1 MSVMTPE
8 RWQRIKALLE
18 SALEHRPTERSNF
31 LAVACAGDE
40 ALHREVQSLI
50 VSYERAGD
58 FIELPAVEFMANP
71 LTDQTDSLVGQSF
84 GPYQINARSGFGGM
98 GEVYMAQDSRLQR
111 KVALKLLPDYFS
123 IDDERVRRFQQE
135 ARAISALN
143 HPNILTIYEI
153 GQIDARHF
161 IATEFIEGDTL
172 RERMTK
178 TQMKIGEVLDVATQ
192 VAGALSAAHQAG
204 IVHRDIKPGNIMLRP
219 DGVVKVL
226 DFGIAKLT
234 EQKGNDP
241 EAETLIQTQQ
251 GIVIGTAQYMSPEQA
266 RGLKV
271 DTRSDIFSLGIVIYE
286 MLTGRMPFAGQTMTD
301 VLASILMLEPPP
313 PSQLAV
319 GVPDELQRIVQNAL
333 QKEKEERYQTAGE
346 LLSDLKVLKQCL
358 DSELEP
364 ERSNLRSNNTSTRR
378 PRRSAKTKAI
388 KSLAVLPLINVSDDP
403 NMEYFSDGVTE
414 SIINALSQLP
424 NLRVVA
430 RSTVFR
436 YKGQE
441 TDPKEVGQQLGVR
454 AVLTGRVRQTGDG
467 LMIAAELIDVTN
479 DSHLWGEHYSRKLS
493 DIFAVQEEIAKE
505 ISEKLRLKLTP
516 AEQKRLT
523 MRSTESAEAYQ
534 LYLKGRFF
542 WNKRTQEKLRQA
554 IGYFQQAIE
563 KDPTYAAAYAG
574 ISDCNTVL
582 VVRHGMSSAEGLP
595 RAKAAAMKALEIDD
609 TLAEAHTSLAHARLH
624 NWEWAEAEREFHRA
638 LELNPGDATALNFF
652 AEYLLAVDR
661 IDEAIDEIKKA
672 QEIDPLSLIINSIV
686 AWAFYFAGQYD
697 EAIIQGHNALEIDP
711 SFPWAHYRLGQAY
724 EGKEMFA
731 EALAELEKAKQLYPG
746 NNEIS
751 AALAHAYAVSG
762 SKTKAQQI
770 LHELQEEWDRGSCS
784 AYDIALIHAGL
795 GENDQ
800 AFHWL
805 EKACQE
811 HDGAIIH
818 LKVDPRLDGLHSDS
832 RFTEVVRR
840 LGLQPRQ

>member
-1 MSVMTPE
+1 
-8 RWQRIKALLE
+8 
-18 SALEHRPTERSNF
+18 
-31 LAVACAGDE
+31 
-40 ALHREVQSLI
+40 
-50 VSYERAGD
+50 
-58 FIELPAVEFMANP
+58 MANS
-71 LTDQTDSLVGQSF
+71 LSEQTDSLVGQSF
-84 GPYQINARSGFGGM
+84 GPYQIDARGGFGGM
-98 GEVYMAQDSRLQR
+98 GEVYLAQDSRLQR
-111 KVALKLLPDYFS
+111 KVALKMLPDNFTR
-123 IDDERVRRFQQE
+123 DNERVRRFQQE
-135 ARAISALN
+135 ARAVSALN

-172 RERMTK
+172 RQRMTRM
-178 TQMKIGEVLDVATQ
+178 QMKIAEVLDVATQ

-204 IVHRDIKPGNIMLRP
+204 IVHRDIKPENIMLRP

-226 DFGIAKLT
+226 DFGLAKLT
-234 EQKGNDP
+234 EQKWNDL

-251 GIVIGTAQYMSPEQA
+251 GIVMGTANYMSPEQA

-271 DTRSDIFSLGIVIYE
+271 DTRSDIFSLGVVIYE
-286 MLTGRMPFAGQTMTD
+286 TLTGHVPFPGQTMTD
-301 VLASILMLEPPP
+301 VLASILMLEPPSL
-313 PSQLAV
+313 SQSAA

-333 QKEKEERYQTAGE
+333 QKDKEQRYQTAGE
-346 LLSDLKVLKQCL
+346 LLSDLKVLKQSL
-358 DSELEP
+358 DFELEP
-364 ERSNLRSNNTSTRR
+364 ERSNLRLKTTSTRR
-378 PRRSAKTKAI
+378 LGRSAKTKAI
-388 KSLAVLPLINVSDDP
+388 KSLAVLPLTNVSDDP

-441 TDPKEVGQQLGVR
+441 SDPKEVGQQLGVR
-454 AVLTGRVRQTGDG
+454 AVLTGRVRQAGDE

-479 DSHLWGEHYSRKLS
+479 DAHLWGEHYSRKLS

-542 WNKRTQEKLRQA
+542 WNKRTQEGLRQSMA
-554 IGYFQQAIE
+554 YFQQAIE

-574 ISDCNTVL
+574 ISDCNTVF
-582 VVRHGMSSAEGLP
+582 VVRHGMSSKEGLP
-595 RAKAAAMKALEIDD
+595 RAKAAAMKALEIDNA
-609 TLAEAHTSLAHARLH
+609 LAEAHTSLAHAMLH
-624 NWEWAEAEREFHRA
+624 DWEWAEAEREFQRA
-638 LELNPGDATALNFF
+638 LELNPGDASAHSFF
-652 AEYLLAVDR
+652 AEYLLAVER
-661 IDEAIDEIKKA
+661 IDEAIEEIKKA
-672 QEIDPLSLIINSIV
+672 QEIDPLSLIINTIV

-697 EAIIQGHNALEIDP
+697 EAIIQCHKALEIDS
-711 SFPWAHYRLGQAY
+711 SFSWAHYRLGQAY

-731 EALAELEKAKQLYPG
+731 ESIAELEKAKELYPG
-746 NNEIS
+746 NTEIL
-751 AALAHAYAVSG
+751 AALAHAYAASG
-762 SKTKAQQI
+762 SKTKAQEI
-770 LHELQEEWDRGSCS
+770 LHELQEESDRGSCS
-784 AYDIALIHAGL
+784 AYDIALIHSGL
-795 GENDQ
+795 GDNDQ

-805 EKACQE
+805 EKAYQE
-811 HDGAIIH
+811 HDGSIIH
-818 LKVDPRLDGLHSDS
+818 LKADPRLDGLHSDS
-832 RFTEVVRR
+832 RFTELVRR

>member
-1 MSVMTPE
+1 
-8 RWQRIKALLE
+8 
-18 SALEHRPTERSNF
+18 
-31 LAVACAGDE
+31 
-40 ALHREVQSLI
+40 
-50 VSYERAGD
+50 
-58 FIELPAVEFMANP
+58 MANS
-71 LTDQTDSLVGQSF
+71 LSEQNSLVGQSF
-84 GPYQINARSGFGGM
+84 GPYQIDARGGFGGM
-98 GEVYMAQDSRLQR
+98 GEVYLAQDSRLQR
-111 KVALKLLPDYFS
+111 KVALKMLPAYFT
-123 IDDERVRRFQQE
+123 IDGERVRRFQQE
-135 ARAISALN
+135 ARAVSALN

-172 RERMTK
+172 RQRMTK

-204 IVHRDIKPGNIMLRP
+204 IVHRDIKPENIMLRP

-234 EQKGNDP
+234 EQQGNDP

-251 GIVIGTAQYMSPEQA
+251 GIVMGTANYMSPEQA

-271 DTRSDIFSLGIVIYE
+271 DTRSDIFSLGVVIYE
-286 MLTGRMPFAGQTMTD
+286 TLTGRVPFPGQTMTD
-301 VLASILMLEPPP
+301 VLASILMLEPPSL
-313 PSQLAV
+313 SQSAA
-319 GVPDELQRIVQNAL
+319 GVPDELQRIVRNAL
-333 QKEKEERYQTAGE
+333 QKDKEERYQTAGE
-346 LLSDLKVLKQCL
+346 LRSDLKVLKQRL

-364 ERSNLRSNNTSTRR
+364 ERSNLRLKTTSIRR

-441 TDPKEVGQQLGVR
+441 TDPKEVGQRLGVR
-454 AVLTGRVRQTGDG
+454 AVLTGRVRQAGDG

-542 WNKRTQEKLRQA
+542 WNKRTQETLRQS

-574 ISDCNTVL
+574 ISDCYTVF
-582 VVRHGMSSAEGLP
+582 VVRHGMSSAEELP
-595 RAKAAAMKALEIDD
+595 RAKAAAMKALEIDN
-609 TLAEAHTSLAHARLH
+609 TLAEAHTSLAHAMLH

-638 LELNPGDATALNFF
+638 LELNPGDATAHSFF
-652 AEYLLAVDR
+652 AEYLLAVER
-661 IDEAIDEIKKA
+661 IDEAIGEIKKA
-672 QEIDPLSLIINSIV
+672 QEIDPLSLIINTVV

-697 EAIIQGHNALEIDP
+697 EAIIQCHKALEIDS
-711 SFPWAHYRLGQAY
+711 SFYWAHYRLGQAY

-731 EALAELEKAKQLYPG
+731 EAIAELEKAKQLYPG

-751 AALAHAYAVSG
+751 AALAHAYAASG
-762 SKTKAQQI
+762 SKTKAQEI
-770 LHELQEEWDRGSCS
+770 LHELQEESDRGSCS
-784 AYDIALIHAGL
+784 AYDIALIHTGL
-795 GENDQ
+795 GDNDQ

-805 EKACQE
+805 EKAYQE
-811 HDGAIIH
+811 HDGSIIH
-818 LKVDPRLDGLHSDS
+818 LKADPRLDGLHSDS
-832 RFTEVVRR
+832 RFTELVRR
-840 LGLQPRQ
+840 LGLQPRH

>member
-1 MSVMTPE
+1 
-8 RWQRIKALLE
+8 
-18 SALEHRPTERSNF
+18 
-31 LAVACAGDE
+31 
-40 ALHREVQSLI
+40 
-50 VSYERAGD
+50 
-58 FIELPAVEFMANP
+58 MANS
-71 LTDQTDSLVGQSF
+71 LTEQTDSLVGQSF

-111 KVALKLLPDYFS
+111 KVALKLLPDYLS

-172 RERMTK
+172 RQRLMK
-178 TQMKIGEVLDVATQ
+178 TQMKIGEVVDVATQ

-286 MLTGRMPFAGQTMTD
+286 MLTGRVPFAGQTMTD
-301 VLASILMLEPPP
+301 VLASILMVEPPP
-313 PSQLAV
+313 PSQSAG

-333 QKEKEERYQTAGE
+333 QKDKDERYQTAGE
-346 LLSDLKVLKQCL
+346 LLNDLKVLKQRL
-358 DSELEP
+358 DSELGP
-364 ERSNLRSNNTSTRR
+364 ERSNLRPKTTSTRR

-479 DSHLWGEHYSRKLS
+479 DTHLWGEHYSRKPA

-542 WNKRTQEKLRQA
+542 WNKRTQETLRQA

-582 VVRHGMSSAEGLP
+582 VVRHGVSPAEGLP
-595 RAKAAAMKALEIDD
+595 RAKAAAMKALEIDN
-609 TLAEAHTSLAHARLH
+609 TLAEAHTSLAHAMLH

-638 LELNPGDATALNFF
+638 LELNPGDATAHNFF

-672 QEIDPLSLIINSIV
+672 QEIDPLSLIINTVV
-686 AWAFYFAGQYD
+686 AWSFYFAGQYD
-697 EAIIQGHNALEIDP
+697 EAIIQGHKALEIDS

-731 EALAELEKAKQLYPG
+731 EAIAELEKAKQLYPG

-762 SKTKAQQI
+762 SKEKAQQI

-800 AFHWL
+800 ALHWL
-805 EKACQE
+805 EEAYEEK
-811 HDGAIIH
+811 DGAIIH
-818 LKVDPRLDGLHSDS
+818 LKADPRLDGLHSDS
-832 RFTEVVRR
+832 RFTEVVRG

>member
-1 MSVMTPE
+1 
-8 RWQRIKALLE
+8 
-18 SALEHRPTERSNF
+18 
-31 LAVACAGDE
+31 
-40 ALHREVQSLI
+40 
-50 VSYERAGD
+50 
-58 FIELPAVEFMANP
+58 MADS

-111 KVALKLLPDYFS
+111 RVALKMLPDYFS

-143 HPNILTIYEI
+143 HPNIVTIYEI

-172 RERMTK
+172 RQRITK

-192 VAGALSAAHQAG
+192 IAGALSAAHQAR
-204 IVHRDIKPGNIMLRP
+204 IVHRDIKPENIILRP

-234 EQKGNDP
+234 EQKGDDP

-251 GIVIGTAQYMSPEQA
+251 GMVIGTAQYMSPEQA

-286 MLTGRMPFAGQTMTD
+286 MLTGRVPFAGQTMTD
-301 VLASILMLEPPP
+301 VLASILMVEPPP
-313 PSQLAV
+313 PSQSAG

-333 QKEKEERYQTAGE
+333 QKDKDKRYQTAGG
-346 LLSDLKVLKQCL
+346 LLNDLKVLKQRL
-358 DSELEP
+358 DSEFGP
-364 ERSNLRSNNTSTRR
+364 ERSNLRLKTTSTRR

-505 ISEKLRLKLTP
+505 ISENLRLKLTP

-542 WNKRTQEKLRQA
+542 WNKRTQETLRQA

-595 RAKAAAMKALEIDD
+595 RAKAAAMKALEIDN
-609 TLAEAHTSLAHARLH
+609 TLAEAHTSLAHAMLH

-672 QEIDPLSLIINSIV
+672 QEIDPLSLIINTIV

-711 SFPWAHYRLGQAY
+711 SFPWAHYRLGQAF

-731 EALAELEKAKQLYPG
+731 QALAELEKAKQLYPG

-800 AFHWL
+800 ALHWL

-818 LKVDPRLDGLHSDS
+818 LKADPRLHCLHSDS

-840 LGLQPRQ
+840 LGLQPSQ

>member
-1 MSVMTPE
+1 M
-8 RWQRIKALLE
+8 
-18 SALEHRPTERSNF
+18 
-31 LAVACAGDE
+31 
-40 ALHREVQSLI
+40 QSLI

-58 FIELPAVEFMANP
+58 FIESAAVELMANS
-71 LTDQTDSLVGQSF
+71 LIEQTESLVGQSF
-84 GPYQINARSGFGGM
+84 GPYQIDARGGIGGM
-98 GEVYMAQDSRLQR
+98 GEVYLAQDSRLQR
-111 KVALKLLPDYFS
+111 KVALKMLPDHFTR
-123 IDDERVRRFQQE
+123 DNERVRRFQQE
-135 ARAISALN
+135 ARAVSALN
-143 HPNILTIYEI
+143 HPNILTIYEF

-172 RERMTK
+172 RQRITK
-178 TQMKIGEVLDVATQ
+178 TQLKIGEVLDVATQ

-219 DGVVKVL
+219 DGIVKVL
-226 DFGIAKLT
+226 DFGIVKLT
-234 EQKGNDP
+234 EQTGNDP
-241 EAETLIQTQQ
+241 DAATLVQTQQ
-251 GIVIGTAQYMSPEQA
+251 GIVMGTAHYMSPEQA

-271 DTRSDIFSLGIVIYE
+271 DTRSDIFSLGVVIYE
-286 MLTGRMPFAGQTMTD
+286 MLTGRVPFPGQTMTD
-301 VLASILMLEPPP
+301 VLASILMLEPPSL
-313 PSQLAV
+313 SQSAA
-319 GVPDELQRIVQNAL
+319 GVPYELQRIVHNAL
-333 QKEKEERYQTAGE
+333 QKDKKERYQTADE
-346 LLSDLKVLKQCL
+346 LLSDLKILKQRL

-364 ERSNLRSNNTSTRR
+364 ERSNLRPKTTSTRR

-388 KSLAVLPLINVSDDP
+388 ESLAVLPLINVSDDP

-436 YKGQE
+436 YKGHE

-454 AVLTGRVRQTGDG
+454 AVLTGRVRQAGDG

-479 DSHLWGEHYSRKLS
+479 DSHLWGEHYNRKLS

-542 WNKRTQEKLRQA
+542 WNKRTQEALKQS

-574 ISDCNTVL
+574 ISDCNTVF
-582 VVRHGMSSAEGLP
+582 VVRHGMSSKKGLP
-595 RAKAAAMKALEIDD
+595 KARAAAMRALEIDN
-609 TLAEAHTSLAHARLH
+609 TLGEAHTSLAHAMLH
-624 NWEWAEAEREFHRA
+624 SWEWAEAEREFLRA
-638 LELNPGDATALNFF
+638 LELNPGDATAHSFF
-652 AEYLLAVDR
+652 AEYLLAMER

-672 QEIDPLSLIINSIV
+672 QHIDPLSPIINTVV
-686 AWAFYFAGQYD
+686 AWAFYFAEQYD
-697 EAIIQGHNALEIDP
+697 EAIIQCHKALEIDP
-711 SFPWAHYRLGQAY
+711 SFSWAHYRLGQAY

-731 EALAELEKAKQLYPG
+731 EAIAELEKAKQLYQG

-751 AALAHAYAVSG
+751 AALSHAYAASG

-770 LHELQEEWDRGSCS
+770 LHELLEESERGSCS
-784 AYDIALIHAGL
+784 AYNIALIHAGL
-795 GENDQ
+795 AENDQ
-800 AFHWL
+800 ALHWL
-805 EKACQE
+805 EKAYQE

-818 LKVDPRLDGLHSDS
+818 LKADPRLDGLHSDS

-840 LGLQPRQ
+840 LGLQPRP